1 MSLIAITREVSPAVA
16 EAQLTHL
23 PRVPIDFAVI
33 QMQHGT
39 YECALANLGCAVRRL
54 AVGENMPD
62 AMFVEDIAVV
72 LDEVAIITRPGA
84 ESRRT
89 ETAGVEEA
97 LKHIRLLGHIEP
109 PGTLDGGDVLV
120 AGRTLYVGSSER
132 TNAAG
137 IDQFRRLVEYF
148 GYTVK
153 PVAVRGCLHLKS
165 AATLVAPDTV
175 LLNRQWIPADAFDG
189 LATIDVD
196 PAEPGGANAVLV
208 HDKLLFAEAF
218 PRTRERLESRGCK
231 VTAVDMSEIA
241 KAEGAVTCCSLI
253 FQTT

>member
-16 EAQLTHL
+16 QAQLTHQ
-23 PRVPIDFAVI
+23 PRVPIDFAMV

-39 YECALANLGCAVRRL
+39 YECELANLGCAVRRL
-54 AVGENMPD
+54 PVGDNMPD
-62 AMFVEDIAVV
+62 AMFVEDTAVV
-72 LDEVAIITRPGA
+72 LDEMAIIARPGA
-84 ESRRT
+84 ESRRV

-97 LKHIRLLGHIEP
+97 LKHFRLLGHIES

-120 AGRTLYVGSSER
+120 AGRTLYIGSSGR

-137 IDQFRRLVEYF
+137 IEQFKRLVEYF

-153 PVAVRGCLHLKS
+153 PVVVRGCLHLKS

-175 LLNRQWIPADAFDG
+175 LVNRQWIPADAFDG
-189 LATIDVD
+189 VAIIDVD
-196 PAEPGGANAVLV
+196 PSEPGGANVV
-208 HDKLLFAEAF
+208 MVNDRLLCAEAF
-218 PRTRERLESRGCK
+218 PRTCERLAGRGYK
-231 VTAVDMSEIA
+231 VKSVDLSEIA
-241 KAEGAVTCCSLI
+241 KAEGAVTFCSLI